1 MNCEQTRERMVD
13 FLYAEELR
21 PDPCFGFFQHLQNC
35 AECKQQYLELVET
48 REVMAQWNGSDEML
62 AEEER
67 IVPLG
72 RFSRPGSPWW
82 WTMMPKVAAAVLIA
96 LGLLSIVRDL
106 GFQDQ
111 RQVIVMEQELVK
123 MLHDV
128 TVVRQNEDRQVLGA
142 MMLQVRDDLEQSR
155 RRDLQQWYD
164 YVQTWERTYQANLD
178 ENHRY
183 MRSLEL
189 R

>member
-1 MNCEQTRERMVD
+1 
-13 FLYAEELR
+13 
-21 PDPCFGFFQHLQNC
+21 
-35 AECKQQYLELVET
+35 
-48 REVMAQWNGSDEML
+48 
-62 AEEER
+62 
-67 IVPLG
+67 
-72 RFSRPGSPWW
+72 
-82 WTMMPKVAAAVLIA
+82 
-96 LGLLSIVRDL
+96 
-106 GFQDQ
+106 
-111 RQVIVMEQELVK
+111 MEQELVK